1 MMTFFHSENKTIYH
15 KEYDPVWKQHPSAQ
29 SQFLDIQLQDTNAN
43 KWVRAFFFFWN
54 LLIFI
59 WSFHFTE
66 YTWSKKEKQTNKQN
80 KRQKKRKEK
89 KRKTITADNTTS
101 KLIESTY
108 LKIYVQYLIVSEIT
122 LYWLTFPT
130 Y

>member
-54 LLIFI
+54 LLISI

-66 YTWSKKEKQTNKQN
+66 YTWSKKEKQTNKTRD
-80 KRQKKRKEK
+80 KKKEKKRKEK
-89 KRKTITADNTTS
+89 LLQQTTS

-122 LYWLTFPT
+122 LHWLTFPT

>member
-1 MMTFFHSENKTIYH
+1 MLTSGCVH
-15 KEYDPVWKQHPSAQ
+15 
-29 SQFLDIQLQDTNAN
+29 
-43 KWVRAFFFFWN
+43 FFFFFLN

-66 YTWSKKEKQTNKQN
+66 NTWSKKEKQTNKQN
-80 KRQKKRKEK
+80 KKQKKKKEKKRKEK
-89 KRKTITADNTTS
+89 LLQQTTS

-108 LKIYVQYLIVSEIT
+108 LKIYVQYFIVSEIT

>member
-1 MMTFFHSENKTIYH
+1 MMTFFHSENKTICH
-15 KEYDPVWKQHPSAQ
+15 KEYDPLWKQHPSAQ

-43 KWVRAFFFFWN
+43 KWVHAIFFFWN

-66 YTWSKKEKQTNKQN
+66 YTWSEKEKQTNKT
-80 KRQKKRKEK
+80 KDTHTHTKKRKQK
-89 KRKTITADNTTS
+89 LLQQADNS

-108 LKIYVQYLIVSEIT
+108 LKIYVQYLILSEIT

>member
-54 LLIFI
+54 LLIYI

-89 KRKTITADNTTS
+89 KRKTITADN
-101 KLIESTY
+101 I
-108 LKIYVQYLIVSEIT
+108 
-122 LYWLTFPT
+122 
-130 Y
+130 